1 MERNKA
7 TKEQQNRELVGN
19 SLELIGNQAICT
31 CTNGSVPAQLNVV
44 SQQKVFCN
52 GGTRLI
58 ATNADKDVRSLNFG
72 NCKAKNNA
80 PCTACV
86 KWSKVYDKII
96 VTNAFLPLTMKS
108 EALCTSGGG
117 KISFLT
123 SGQQVLVIPPT
134 SLKDANSIAYASP
147 LLEESDMKREVKEER
162 KAVDTPQKEYSKTA
176 FVNGVRV
183 NGVKTLSLRV
193 NSQEELVFTNTLTE
207 NADPSTPIKWEVV
220 YEGKNGENKTT
231 ILEAPPS
238 RELFREEGIYKVYAY
253 VKNRGNRLGGGYVL
267 ITVSSPKFTGIEW
280 RDSNGRIAKHTSW
293 KHIVYAHLKFEGVKD
308 IAISAKIYYF
318 GTERKEYI
326 TASPLPLQIDEGGN
340 AKVELSLK
348 YNQVAKM
355 KEDRK
360 PLKAKC
366 KFYIELES
374 NEWIEN
380 DKAIKDTPIE
390 YTDEEEISSMFLY
403 EDQECTKRVKGFIE
417 CGNTFYAK
425 VSTRNLDNDT
435 LTLFIFR
442 HTVVE
447 EENEEIK
454 GTVYRQE
461 KEIGKDGVVVFRI
474 DTSEAWLIPD
484 TSNSFDVFVLEG
496 SFKDEIVV
504 SPQGCWLEPNT
515 SKYFR
520 SGKDK
525 GLIILSPKKE
535 AIKEGQSI
543 TVVQEVKDKQGQCPR
558 CREEWSD
565 MLPRLRQVFSKISAT
580 RLEVVA
586 KAYTRHMRKLGMDSC
601 WVKAHIFAQAAIETG
616 YTLTISEDM
625 RYSRE
630 RLENIFPSSIFK
642 GKWVL
647 KPKRHWVSERD
658 KNGQRI
664 YKPGI
669 KENLDSIYRV
679 QNLKERDK
687 LIANFVYAHK
697 NGNGDYKSEDGW
709 RFRGCGLVQLTGRI
723 NYQRVQNIMK
733 NRLELETDIM
743 TYGADTLEK
752 DAELATIASMCYI
765 YFYSRSKVKELCDGK
780 RSTSE
785 FSQKVGHDVDKG
797 KNSNW
802 SKKQHSFDTETSL
815 AFKVDECTYISQKEK
830 KEEHKAEVG
839 WHDPLDN
846 PQITIYTQKGNYNP
860 CNQLFGVARPKGK
873 RHQGIDFFAREGTP
887 LYACLSGKVV
897 TVRKK
902 EDKDNPAKHNY
913 VVIEISDEE
922 QLKIFRLRRRTN
934 YFVDK
939 KNGECSEGP
948 GFNASSNRIYFIYY
962 HMSKI
967 TVIKGQSVNA
977 GDIIGLSGITGV
989 RDGTCGPHLHFEI
1002 KSANTFGDRLNN
1014 RVNPALYVYYKK
1026 ENDLSKDEKAIQLD
1040 RKKNGQL
1047 KDS

>member
-86 KWSKVYDKII
+86 KWSKVYNKII

-123 SGQQVLVIPPT
+123 SGQQVIVIPPT

-162 KAVDTPQKEYSKTA
+162 KEVDTPQKEYSKTA

-238 RELFREEGIYKVYAY
+238 RELFREEGTYKVYAY
-253 VKNRGNRLGGGYVL
+253 VKNRGSRLGGGYVL
-267 ITVSSPKFTGIEW
+267 ITVSTPRFINLEW
-280 RDSNGRIAKHTSW
+280 KDSNGRTAKYTSRR
-293 KHIVYAHLKFEGVKD
+293 HLVYAHLKFEGVKD
-308 IAISAKIYYF
+308 IPISAKIYYF

-326 TASPLPLQIDEGGN
+326 TASPIPLQIDEGGN
-340 AKVELSLK
+340 AKIELSLK

-355 KEDRK
+355 KEDRE

-390 YTDEEEISSMFLY
+390 YTDDEEISSMFLY
-403 EDQECTKRVKGFIE
+403 EDQACTKQIKGFIE
-417 CGNTFYAK
+417 CGNTVYAK

-461 KEIGKDGVVVFRI
+461 KEIEKDGVVVFQI
-474 DTSEAWLIPD
+474 NTSEAWLIPG

-525 GLIILSPKKE
+525 GLIILSPKRE

-543 TVVQEVKDKQGQCPR
+543 TVVQEVKKKEQEQKICICKEYDLIYGQKVSCGFR
-558 CREEWSD
+558 KKVVQICSELWGEDNKIQMANKLMAVMEWESGGTFSSGVPNIAGSKGTGLIQFMPD
-565 MLPRLRQVFSKISAT
+565 TARRLLGIGKYGTGDNKKKDITIENTNKYFNKTLPRIKEFASMTALGQLDYVKKYFEPLKGRNVEFIDFYLQVLFPASSMKPDHIVFAKSIDSLKHTSEKESLKKLRVISYKQNRGLDINKDGLILKSEIAKKVQIYMIRGLAYKEHTFVCDKETIPYETPLSKSTHSIIKLIRKWEYNSGINSTSSTVGEFCVSDDPNIHGYIAEPYGPSSKERGLDKRIPVGEYNLKWRT
-580 RLEVVA
+580 STAFGKNKYKKKKITLEYGFPNLYNEDVPSDRGILIHIGNTG
-586 KAYTRHMRKLGMDSC
+586 KDTTGCLLPGDKLKINGKNTIVGVSDSTGAF
-601 WVKAHIFAQAAIETG
+601 VKLIRYLESKGIENVK
-616 YTLTISEDM
+616 LVISE
-625 RYSRE
+625 
-630 RLENIFPSSIFK
+630 
-642 GKWVL
+642 
-647 KPKRHWVSERD
+647 
-658 KNGQRI
+658 
-664 YKPGI
+664 
-669 KENLDSIYRV
+669 
-679 QNLKERDK
+679 
-687 LIANFVYAHK
+687 
-697 NGNGDYKSEDGW
+697 
-709 RFRGCGLVQLTGRI
+709 
-723 NYQRVQNIMK
+723 NY
-733 NRLELETDIM
+733 
-743 TYGADTLEK
+743 EK
-752 DAELATIASMCYI
+752 
-765 YFYSRSKVKELCDGK
+765 
-780 RSTSE
+780 
-785 FSQKVGHDVDKG
+785 
-797 KNSNW
+797 
-802 SKKQHSFDTETSL
+802 
-815 AFKVDECTYISQKEK
+815 
-830 KEEHKAEVG
+830 
-839 WHDPLDN
+839 
-846 PQITIYTQKGNYNP
+846 
-860 CNQLFGVARPKGK
+860 
-873 RHQGIDFFAREGTP
+873 
-887 LYACLSGKVV
+887 
-897 TVRKK
+897 
-902 EDKDNPAKHNY
+902 
-913 VVIEISDEE
+913 
-922 QLKIFRLRRRTN
+922 
-934 YFVDK
+934 
-939 KNGECSEGP
+939 
-948 GFNASSNRIYFIYY
+948 
-962 HMSKI
+962 
-967 TVIKGQSVNA
+967 VIK
-977 GDIIGLSGITGV
+977 
-989 RDGTCGPHLHFEI
+989 
-1002 KSANTFGDRLNN
+1002 
-1014 RVNPALYVYYKK
+1014 
-1026 ENDLSKDEKAIQLD
+1026 
-1040 RKKNGQL
+1040 
-1047 KDS
+1047 

>member
-253 VKNRGNRLGGGYVL
+253 VKNRGSRLGGGYVL
-267 ITVSSPKFTGIEW
+267 ITVSTPRFINLEW
-280 RDSNGRIAKHTSW
+280 KDSNGRTAKYTSRR
-293 KHIVYAHLKFEGVKD
+293 HLVYAHLKFEGVKD

-543 TVVQEVKDKQGQCPR
+543 TVVQEVEETEHKCPR
-558 CREEWSD
+558 CNADITPEQLKQIFPKTTAEKR
-565 MLPRLRQVFSKISAT
+565 KIIAD
-580 RLEVVA
+580 
-586 KAYTRHMRKLGMDSC
+586 AYNKHMKYFNMNTC
-601 WVKAHIFAQAAIETG
+601 WNKAHFFAQAKIEVGESFSIHSESFNYSARRLKQGDYIRGKTWVKGNTVTREGG
-616 YTLTISEDM
+616 YYKDG
-625 RYSRE
+625 
-630 RLENIFPSSIFK
+630 NFK
-642 GKWVL
+642 SPLFSYFKKHPELADKYGRKDLDKYKDSGIQKADQRMIANLVYD
-647 KPKRHWVSERD
+647 D
-658 KNGQRI
+658 KNRSVR
-664 YKPGI
+664 
-669 KENLDSIYRV
+669 E
-679 QNLKERDK
+679 K
-687 LIANFVYAHK
+687 L
-697 NGNGDYKSEDGW
+697 GNTQLGDGW
-709 RFRGCGLVQLTGRI
+709 RFRGRGLIQITGRD
-723 NYQRVQNIMK
+723 NYTAANK
-733 NRLELETDIM
+733 YTKERLGKDIIATDQGADLVGTDIEVAM
-743 TYGADTLEK
+743 VACMAYWAKMGRNLDVKSNGELDAYTISKEIGNNVAYDEK
-752 DAELATIASMCYI
+752 EIAFNNI
-765 YFYSRSKVKELCDGK
+765 TSKCFRVKECSIK
-780 RSTSE
+780 T
-785 FSQKVGHDVDKG
+785 
-797 KNSNW
+797 
-802 SKKQHSFDTETSL
+802 
-815 AFKVDECTYISQKEK
+815 ISRKTKEK
-830 KEEHKAEVG
+830 KEDKKLKIEEGIKWLESICIPIESIEHTKTVYKVPYRQDQNRIKESGTNTMDCSELVG
-839 WHDPLDN
+839 RYAAKIEWS
-846 PQITIYTQKGNYNP
+846 KK
-860 CNQLFGVARPKGK
+860 PKGWTTADM
-873 RHQGIDFFAREGTP
+873 IE
-887 LYACLSGKVV
+887 YAQNYPEWLIKHKDADYIPQRGDIFLWRGKSGH
-897 TVRKK
+897 TG
-902 EDKDNPAKHNY
+902 
-913 VVIEISDEE
+913 VVIEYDEE
-922 QLKIFRLRRRTN
+922 NKIVTTIEAISSTVNKEYPINNHNKFSVLKEDINLR
-934 YFVDK
+934 
-939 KNGECSEGP
+939 G
-948 GFNASSNRIYFIYY
+948 
-962 HMSKI
+962 
-967 TVIKGQSVNA
+967 VIKMKFKK
-977 GDIIGLSGITGV
+977 D
-989 RDGTCGPHLHFEI
+989 GPHLLGHPSKRGKCYFYSFAVHYSN
-1002 KSANTFGDRLNN
+1002 KNKN
-1014 RVNPALYVYYKK
+1014 KK
-1026 ENDLSKDEKAIQLD
+1026 VK
-1040 RKKNGQL
+1040 
-1047 KDS
+1047 

>member
-123 SGQQVLVIPPT
+123 SGQQVIVIPPT

-193 NSQEELVFTNTLTE
+193 NNQEELVFTNTLTE

-238 RELFREEGIYKVYAY
+238 RELFREEGTYKVYAY
-253 VKNRGNRLGGGYVL
+253 VKNRGSRLGGGYVL
-267 ITVSSPKFTGIEW
+267 ITVSTPRFINLEW
-280 RDSNGRIAKHTSW
+280 KDSNGRTAKYTSRR
-293 KHIVYAHLKFEGVKD
+293 HLVYAHLKFEGVKD
-308 IAISAKIYYF
+308 IPISAKIYYF

-326 TASPLPLQIDEGGN
+326 TASPIPLQIDEGGN
-340 AKVELSLK
+340 AKIELSLK

-355 KEDRK
+355 KEDRE

-390 YTDEEEISSMFLY
+390 YTDDEEISSMFLY
-403 EDQECTKRVKGFIE
+403 EDQACTKQIKGFIE
-417 CGNTFYAK
+417 CGNTVYAK

-461 KEIGKDGVVVFRI
+461 KEIEKDGVVVFQI
-474 DTSEAWLIPD
+474 NTSEAWLIPG

-543 TVVQEVKDKQGQCPR
+543 TVVQEVEETGHRCPR
-558 CREEWSD
+558 CNADITPEQLKQIFPKTTAEKR
-565 MLPRLRQVFSKISAT
+565 KIIAD
-580 RLEVVA
+580 
-586 KAYTRHMRKLGMDSC
+586 AYNKHMKYFNMNTC
-601 WVKAHIFAQAAIETG
+601 WNKAHFFAQAKIEVG
-616 YTLTISEDM
+616 DSFTI
-625 RYSRE
+625 
-630 RLENIFPSSIFK
+630 K
-642 GKWVL
+642 
-647 KPKRHWVSERD
+647 
-658 KNGQRI
+658 Q
-664 YKPGI
+664 
-669 KENLDSIYRV
+669 ENLNYSV
-679 QNLKERDK
+679 QALKSGKIFSYFKKHPDLAERYGRK
-687 LIANFVYAHK
+687 KGIQKANQEAIANLVYADENRSPREK
-697 NGNGDYKSEDGW
+697 LGNIYPGDGW
-709 RFRGCGLVQLTGRI
+709 RFRGRGLIQITGRGNYTAANKYTKERLGKDIITTEQGTNLVGTNIEVAIVACMAYWAKSGRNLEVKSNGQLDEDVISTGIGNNVDYEGKKAAFENTTSKCFRI
-723 NYQRVQNIMK
+723 NDCSIKPGSRK
-733 NRLELETDIM
+733 TKEK
-743 TYGADTLEK
+743 EK
-752 DAELATIASMCYI
+752 DKKLKIEEGIKWLESICIPIESIIDKTQNYIVSYKQDQDRISKKGCETMDCSELVGRYAAKIEWSKKPKGWTTAGMIEYAQNHPEWLIKHKNADYIPQRGDIFLWRGESGHTGVVIEYDEENKIVTTIEAISSTINKEQPLNEENIFSKHKIDIRIGGVIKMRFDKNGSHLLGHPSKRGKC
-765 YFYSRSKVKELCDGK
+765 YFYSFAVHY
-780 RSTSE
+780 
-785 FSQKVGHDVDKG
+785 SQK
-797 KNSNW
+797 
-802 SKKQHSFDTETSL
+802 KQ
-815 AFKVDECTYISQKEK
+815 K
-830 KEEHKAEVG
+830 
-839 WHDPLDN
+839 
-846 PQITIYTQKGNYNP
+846 
-860 CNQLFGVARPKGK
+860 
-873 RHQGIDFFAREGTP
+873 
-887 LYACLSGKVV
+887 
-897 TVRKK
+897 
-902 EDKDNPAKHNY
+902 
-913 VVIEISDEE
+913 
-922 QLKIFRLRRRTN
+922 
-934 YFVDK
+934 
-939 KNGECSEGP
+939 
-948 GFNASSNRIYFIYY
+948 
-962 HMSKI
+962 
-967 TVIKGQSVNA
+967 
-977 GDIIGLSGITGV
+977 
-989 RDGTCGPHLHFEI
+989 
-1002 KSANTFGDRLNN
+1002 
-1014 RVNPALYVYYKK
+1014 
-1026 ENDLSKDEKAIQLD
+1026 
-1040 RKKNGQL
+1040 
-1047 KDS
+1047 